1 MDLFNKNSPV
11 NKRQPAVGKLLIAE
25 PFLSD
30 SNFSR
35 TVILLCEHG
44 ESGSVGFV
52 LNRSTELTLGDLL
65 PELYTP
71 SLTIYQGGPVQMDT
85 LHMMHR
91 VPLLLGGNLVSPD
104 VYWGGSY
111 EALQEAV
118 ENDAYN
124 AEDLRLF
131 VGYSGWTVGQL
142 EEEMKEGS
150 WLVADATP
158 HLLFETPP
166 DQVWKEAIKLL
177 GKDHAFL
184 ANMPVDPQLN

>member
-11 NKRQPAVGKLLIAE
+11 NKRQPAIGKLLIAE
-25 PFLSD
+25 PFLID

-35 TVILLCEHG
+35 TVVLLCEHG
-44 ESGSVGFV
+44 EEGSVGFI

-91 VPLLLGGNLVSPD
+91 VPQSLGGNEVAPD
-104 VYWGGSY
+104 VFWGGSY
-111 EALQEAV
+111 EALQDVV
-118 ENDAYN
+118 EQDAYS

-131 VGYSGWTVGQL
+131 VGYSGWSAGKL
-142 EEEMKEGS
+142 EAEMKEGS
-150 WLVADATP
+150 WLVGDATS
-158 HLLFETPP
+158 HLLFDTPP
-166 DQVWKEAIKLL
+166 EQVWKEAIKLL

-184 ANMPVDPQLN
+184 ANMPLNPQLN

>member
-11 NKRQPAVGKLLIAE
+11 NKRQPASGKLLIAE
-25 PFLSD
+25 PFLAD
-30 SNFSR
+30 ANFSR

-44 ESGSVGFV
+44 ENGSVGFI

-71 SLTIYQGGPVQMDT
+71 SLVIFQGGPVQMDT

-91 VPLLLGGNLVSPD
+91 TPSSLGGNYVAPD

-118 ENDAYN
+118 ENETYSAD
-124 AEDLRLF
+124 DLRLF
-131 VGYSGWTVGQL
+131 VGYSGWTAGQL

-158 HLLFETPP
+158 NLLFETPP
-166 DQVWKEAIKLL
+166 EDVWKEAIKLL
-177 GKDHAFL
+177 GKDHAYL
-184 ANMPVDPQLN
+184 ANMPLNPQLN